1 MQDIKTIL
9 ELIKTDSSTMGFEK
23 DGLSL
28 VSLLLDIAEADIVS
42 EDCRQAV
49 ETIERI
55 RNANSD
61 TTRIVSMFS
70 SRIATLGMAAYSAKN
85 YAVAE
90 VAFKM
95 IAESGD
101 TSAKNNYAYMI
112 RRHEIAFPS
121 KRDHIIALR
130 MLQEGVKEGDA
141 FSLVNT
147 ALVFALML
155 GDDESWHLADSIFER
170 LSGFGGMLVSSWWEG
185 LAKEGDNEG
194 YLVTFF
200 LLRHGKIDNDS
211 LGSIK
216 GIAARLKKSIKGF
229 PEWIARDYSIKTLD
243 DIFACVGIPDYYSM
257 LEDFIGKMSHTRE
270 NADKIAEAITSW
282 KLWPVY
288 RKLRAELP
296 SQVLPYPGEL
306 KPLYAKLFTDFADL
320 LTSEELA
327 KLKASYKENF
337 SIPLPG
343 EDE

>member
-9 ELIKTDSSTMGFEK
+9 ELIKTDSSVMDVER

-28 VSLLLDIAEADIVS
+28 VSLLLEIAEADIES
-42 EDCRQAV
+42 EDGRQAV

-55 RNANSD
+55 RNANNN
-61 TTRIVSMFS
+61 TTRIAATFS
-70 SRIATLGMAAYSAKN
+70 RRLASVGMAAYSAKM
-85 YAVAE
+85 YSVAE
-90 VAFKM
+90 IAYRI

-112 RRHEIAFPS
+112 RRHEIAAPS
-121 KRDHIIALR
+121 NRDHVLALR

-170 LSGFGGMLVSSWWEG
+170 LSGFGGMLVSSWWED
-185 LAKEGDNEG
+185 LAKGGDDEGF
-194 YLVTFF
+194 LVIFF

-211 LGSIK
+211 VGSIK
-216 GIAARLKKSIKGF
+216 SIALRLAKSIDGF
-229 PEWIARDYSIKTLD
+229 PEWLAKDYAIETLD
-243 DIFACVGIPDYYSM
+243 DIIECLDDPDYDAI
-257 LEDFIGKMSHTRE
+257 LEDFLEKMPCTRE
-270 NADKIAEAITSW
+270 SVEEMLEAVSSLD
-282 KLWPVY
+282 LWPVY
-288 RKLRAELP
+288 NKLL
-296 SQVLPYPGEL
+296 
-306 KPLYAKLFTDFADL
+306 TDCVAL

-327 KLKASYKENF
+327 KLKADYKEKF

-343 EDE
+343 DAE

>member
-9 ELIKTDSSTMGFEK
+9 ELIKTDSSVMDVER

-28 VSLLLDIAEADIVS
+28 VSLLLEIAEADIES
-42 EDCRQAV
+42 EDGRQAV

-55 RNANSD
+55 RNANNN
-61 TTRIVSMFS
+61 TTRIAATFS
-70 SRIATLGMAAYSAKN
+70 RRLASVGMAAYSAKM
-85 YAVAE
+85 YSVAE
-90 VAFKM
+90 IAYRI

-112 RRHEIAFPS
+112 RRHEIAAPS
-121 KRDHIIALR
+121 NRDHVLALR

-170 LSGFGGMLVSSWWEG
+170 LSGFGGMLVSSWWED
-185 LAKEGDNEG
+185 LAKGGDNEG
-194 YLVTFF
+194 FLVIFF

-211 LGSIK
+211 VGSIK
-216 GIAARLKKSIKGF
+216 SIALRLAKSIDGF
-229 PEWIARDYSIKTLD
+229 PEWLAKDYAIETLD
-243 DIFACVGIPDYYSM
+243 DIIECLDDPDFDAI
-257 LEDFIGKMSHTRE
+257 LEDFLEKMPCTRE
-270 NADKIAEAITSW
+270 SVEEMLEAVSSLD
-282 KLWPVY
+282 LWPVY
-288 RKLRAELP
+288 NKLL
-296 SQVLPYPGEL
+296 
-306 KPLYAKLFTDFADL
+306 TDCVAL

-327 KLKASYKENF
+327 KLKADYKEKF

-343 EDE
+343 DAE

>member
-9 ELIKTDSSTMGFEK
+9 ELIKTDSSVMDVER

-28 VSLLLDIAEADIVS
+28 VSLLLEIAEADIEL
-42 EDCRQAV
+42 EDGRQAV

-55 RNANSD
+55 RNANNN
-61 TTRIVSMFS
+61 TTRIAATFS
-70 SRIATLGMAAYSAKN
+70 RRLASVGMAAYSAKM
-85 YAVAE
+85 YSVAE
-90 VAFKM
+90 IAYRI

-112 RRHEIAFPS
+112 RRHEIAAPS
-121 KRDHIIALR
+121 NRDHVLALR

-170 LSGFGGMLVSSWWEG
+170 LSGFGGMLVSSWWED
-185 LAKEGDNEG
+185 LAKGGDDEGF
-194 YLVTFF
+194 LVIFF

-211 LGSIK
+211 VGSIK
-216 GIAARLKKSIKGF
+216 SIALRLAKSIDGF
-229 PEWIARDYSIKTLD
+229 PEWLAKDYAIETLD
-243 DIFACVGIPDYYSM
+243 DIIECLDDPDFDAI
-257 LEDFIGKMSHTRE
+257 LEDFLEKMPCTRE
-270 NADKIAEAITSW
+270 SVEEMLEAVSSLD
-282 KLWPVY
+282 LWPVY
-288 RKLRAELP
+288 NKLL
-296 SQVLPYPGEL
+296 
-306 KPLYAKLFTDFADL
+306 TDCVAL

-327 KLKASYKENF
+327 KLKADYKEKF

-343 EDE
+343 DAE

>member
-9 ELIKTDSSTMGFEK
+9 ELIKTDSSVMDVER

-28 VSLLLDIAEADIVS
+28 VSLLLEIAEADIES
-42 EDCRQAV
+42 EDGRQAV

-55 RNANSD
+55 SNANNN
-61 TTRIVSMFS
+61 TTRIAATFS
-70 SRIATLGMAAYSAKN
+70 RRLASVGMAAYSAKM
-85 YAVAE
+85 YSVAE
-90 VAFKM
+90 IAYRI

-112 RRHEIAFPS
+112 RRHEIAAPS
-121 KRDHIIALR
+121 NRDHVLALR

-170 LSGFGGMLVSSWWEG
+170 LSGFGGMLVSSWWED
-185 LAKEGDNEG
+185 LAKGGDDEGF
-194 YLVTFF
+194 LVIFF

-211 LGSIK
+211 VGSIK
-216 GIAARLKKSIKGF
+216 SIALRLAKSIDGF
-229 PEWIARDYSIKTLD
+229 PEWLAKDYAIETLD
-243 DIFACVGIPDYYSM
+243 DIIECLDDPDFDAI
-257 LEDFIGKMSHTRE
+257 LEDFLEKMPCTRE
-270 NADKIAEAITSW
+270 SVEEMLEAVSSLD
-282 KLWPVY
+282 LWPVY
-288 RKLRAELP
+288 NK
-296 SQVLPYPGEL
+296 
-306 KPLYAKLFTDFADL
+306 L
-320 LTSEELA
+320 LTDCVALLSPEELA
-327 KLKASYKENF
+327 KLKADYKDKF

>member
-9 ELIKTDSSTMGFEK
+9 ELIKTDSSVMDVER

-28 VSLLLDIAEADIVS
+28 ASLLLEIAEADIES
-42 EDCRQAV
+42 EDGRQAV

-55 RNANSD
+55 RNANNN
-61 TTRIVSMFS
+61 TTRIAATFS
-70 SRIATLGMAAYSAKN
+70 RRLASVGMAAYSAKM
-85 YAVAE
+85 YSVAE
-90 VAFKM
+90 IAYRI

-112 RRHEIAFPS
+112 RRHEIAAPS
-121 KRDHIIALR
+121 NRDHVLALR

-170 LSGFGGMLVSSWWEG
+170 LSGFGGMLVSSWWED
-185 LAKEGDNEG
+185 LAKGGDDEGF
-194 YLVTFF
+194 LVIFF

-211 LGSIK
+211 VGSIK
-216 GIAARLKKSIKGF
+216 SIALRLAKSIDGF
-229 PEWIARDYSIKTLD
+229 PEWLAKDYAIETLD
-243 DIFACVGIPDYYSM
+243 DIIECLDDPDFDAI
-257 LEDFIGKMSHTRE
+257 LEDFLEKMPCTRE
-270 NADKIAEAITSW
+270 SVEEMLEAVSSLD
-282 KLWPVY
+282 LWPVY
-288 RKLRAELP
+288 NKLL
-296 SQVLPYPGEL
+296 
-306 KPLYAKLFTDFADL
+306 TDCVAL

-327 KLKASYKENF
+327 KLKADYKEKF

-343 EDE
+343 DAE

>member
-9 ELIKTDSSTMGFEK
+9 ELIKTDSSVMDVER

-28 VSLLLDIAEADIVS
+28 VSLLLEIAEADIES
-42 EDCRQAV
+42 EDGRQAV

-55 RNANSD
+55 RNANNN
-61 TTRIVSMFS
+61 TTRIAATFS
-70 SRIATLGMAAYSAKN
+70 RRLASVGMAAYSAKM
-85 YAVAE
+85 YSVAE
-90 VAFKM
+90 IAYRI

-112 RRHEIAFPS
+112 RRHEIAAPS
-121 KRDHIIALR
+121 SRDHVLALR

-170 LSGFGGMLVSSWWEG
+170 LSGFGGMLVSSWWED
-185 LAKEGDNEG
+185 LAKGGDDEGF
-194 YLVTFF
+194 LVIFF

-211 LGSIK
+211 VGSIK
-216 GIAARLKKSIKGF
+216 SIALRLAKSIDGF
-229 PEWIARDYSIKTLD
+229 PEWLAKDYAIETLD
-243 DIFACVGIPDYYSM
+243 DIIECLDDPDFDAI
-257 LEDFIGKMSHTRE
+257 LEDFLEKMPCTRE
-270 NADKIAEAITSW
+270 SVEEMLEAVSSLD
-282 KLWPVY
+282 LWPVY
-288 RKLRAELP
+288 NKLL
-296 SQVLPYPGEL
+296 
-306 KPLYAKLFTDFADL
+306 TDCVAL

-327 KLKASYKENF
+327 KLKADYKEKF

-343 EDE
+343 DAE

>member
-9 ELIKTDSSTMGFEK
+9 ELIKTDSSVMDAER

-28 VSLLLDIAEADIVS
+28 VSLLLEIAEADIES
-42 EDCRQAV
+42 EDGRQAV

-55 RNANSD
+55 RNANNN
-61 TTRIVSMFS
+61 TTRIAATFS
-70 SRIATLGMAAYSAKN
+70 RRLASVGMAAYSAKM
-85 YAVAE
+85 YSVAE
-90 VAFKM
+90 IAYRI

-112 RRHEIAFPS
+112 RRHEIAAPS
-121 KRDHIIALR
+121 NRDHVLALR

-170 LSGFGGMLVSSWWEG
+170 LSGFGGMLVSSWWED
-185 LAKEGDNEG
+185 LAKGGDDEGF
-194 YLVTFF
+194 LVIFF

-211 LGSIK
+211 VGSIK
-216 GIAARLKKSIKGF
+216 SIALRLAKSIDGF
-229 PEWIARDYSIKTLD
+229 PEWLAKDYAIETLD
-243 DIFACVGIPDYYSM
+243 DIIECLDDPDFDAI
-257 LEDFIGKMSHTRE
+257 LEDFLEKMPCTRE
-270 NADKIAEAITSW
+270 SVEEMLEAVSSLD
-282 KLWPVY
+282 LWPVY
-288 RKLRAELP
+288 NKLL
-296 SQVLPYPGEL
+296 
-306 KPLYAKLFTDFADL
+306 TDCVAL

-327 KLKASYKENF
+327 KLKADYKEKF

-343 EDE
+343 DAE